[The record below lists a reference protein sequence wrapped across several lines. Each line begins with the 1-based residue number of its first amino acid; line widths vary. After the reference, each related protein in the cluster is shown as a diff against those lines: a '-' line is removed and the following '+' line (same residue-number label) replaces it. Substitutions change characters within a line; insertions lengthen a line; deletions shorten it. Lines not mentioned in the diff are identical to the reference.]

1 MGMRASC
8 LAAACS
14 LAFAPVAYATIV
26 GSTYDFTA
34 SAAGGAQIGPSGGPT
49 LETDPANPVF
59 CAEPPIGC
67 SAGSGAGDFYN
78 ALGGTGP
85 VVFDVTTADPPTIR
99 EPASLALLGAA
110 LLGFGVIWRRRN
122 RG

>member
-1 MGMRASC
+1 MGMRASY

-34 SAAGGAQIGPSGGPT
+34 SAAGGAQISPSGGPT

-59 CAEPPIGC
+59 CVEPPMGC
-67 SAGSGAGDFYN
+67 SVGSGAGDFYN
-78 ALGGTGP
+78 ALGGTEP
-85 VVFDVTTADPPTIR
+85 VVFDVNTADPPTIR
-99 EPASLALLGAA
+99 EPASLALLGGA
-110 LLGFGVIWRRRN
+110 LLGSV
-122 RG
+122 

>member
-1 MGMRASC
+1 MGMRASY

-14 LAFAPVAYATIV
+14 LEFAPVAYATIV

-34 SAAGGAQIGPSGGPT
+34 SAAGGAQISPSGAPT

-59 CAEPPIGC
+59 CAEPPMGC
-67 SAGSGAGDFYN
+67 SVGSGAGNLYN

-85 VVFDVTTADPPTIR
+85 VVFDVTTADSLPIR